1 MGFKCGLVGMPNVG
15 KSSIFNLL
23 TQQSIPASNYP
34 FCTMISEW
42 NKLNQ
47 VDKRKKINVF
57 ISRVREQLFNMW
69 KVTVKEKTKNLKQD
83 N

>member
-1 MGFKCGLVGMPNVG
+1 
-15 KSSIFNLL
+15 
-23 TQQSIPASNYP
+23 
-34 FCTMISEW
+34 MISEW

-47 VDKRKKINVF
+47 VDKRKKINIF
-57 ISRVREQLFNMW
+57 ITRVREQLFNMW